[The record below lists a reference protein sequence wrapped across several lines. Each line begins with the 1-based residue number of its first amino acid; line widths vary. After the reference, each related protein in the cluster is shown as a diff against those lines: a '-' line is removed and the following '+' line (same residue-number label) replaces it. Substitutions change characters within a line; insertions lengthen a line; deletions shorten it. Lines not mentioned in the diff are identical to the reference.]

1 MSMLDLRLAQAQIL
15 TLVWEQTAAR
25 FGRDEA
31 TAILAAALAEDAR
44 AAGAAFARQAP
55 HGPDLAHSATVLD
68 RWREGDA
75 LRIADV
81 VLAETTLSFTVTDC
95 AYARGYADM
104 GLPPDLIPLL
114 SCVRDEPFAQ
124 GYSPHLSMH
133 RPFTI
138 AEGAARCRFI
148 FTWLA

>member
-1 MSMLDLRLAQAQIL
+1 MSMLNLRLAQAQIL

-31 TAILAAALAEDAR
+31 SAILAAALADDAR

-55 HGPDLAHSATVLD
+55 HGPDLAHFATIVD

-81 VLAETTLSFTVTDC
+81 VRTETTLSFTVTAC
-95 AYARGYADM
+95 AYARGYAEM
-104 GLPPDLIPLL
+104 GLPQDLIPLL
-114 SCVRDEPFAQ
+114 SCGRDKPFAH

-133 RPFTI
+133 RPTTI
-138 AEGAARCRFI
+138 AGGEDRCRFI